1 MSMKSFLLKKM
12 LKSKGVP
19 DDQVEMAVAMME
31 KDPDLF
37 KKIAVEIDAA
47 TKSGKNQ
54 QEAMMDVARKY
65 QNDLKNLM

>member
-1 MSMKSFLLKKM
+1 MKSFLLKKM

-19 DDQVEMAVAMME
+19 EDQVEMAVTMME
-31 KDPDLF
+31 KDPELF
-37 KKIAVEIDAA
+37 KKIAGEIDAA